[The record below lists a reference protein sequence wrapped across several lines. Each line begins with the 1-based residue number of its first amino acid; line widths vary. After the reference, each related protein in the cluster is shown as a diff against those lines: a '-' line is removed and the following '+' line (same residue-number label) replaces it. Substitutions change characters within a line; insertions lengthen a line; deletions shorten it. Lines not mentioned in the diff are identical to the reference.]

1 VLNNLVTTK
10 ATQVGDRFTMN
21 VTSPTIYRDAVIEG
35 RIASISNSGRLSGR
49 ANMSLEFDTI
59 RMRDGRTY
67 RFAGV
72 IDSVR
77 AVNGDNVAVTNE
89 GTIRDRNQTT
99 QTATRAGI
107 GAALGAL
114 IGAIAGGGQG
124 AAVGAAVGAGA
135 GAGSV
140 LIQGRDNVEL
150 EQGTQFSIT
159 ATGPTNVG
167 LIR

>member
-1 VLNNLVTTK
+1 
-10 ATQVGDRFTMN
+10 
-21 VTSPTIYRDAVIEG
+21 
-35 RIASISNSGRLSGR
+35 
-49 ANMSLEFDTI
+49 
-59 RMRDGRTY
+59 
-67 RFAGV
+67 
-72 IDSVR
+72 
-77 AVNGDNVAVTNE
+77 VNGDNVAVTNE

-159 ATGPTNVG
+159 ATGPSNVG